1 MNLLPKIAAALLVA
15 GLVAGQTSPANSQ
28 PPVGASDPAAQANP
42 APGGSAPAATSS
54 PAAVAPSAKP
64 DAGGSGGPN
73 AASTHAAAQPGKPAA
88 TDSALYVLGPNDV
101 VEVSVWRDVNLSR
114 TYAIGPDGRMSMHL
128 INDFKAAGLTVPE
141 LRDLITEKLKGFIND
156 PQVNVQLLR
165 VNSKKYL
172 LVGGVLRGGPV
183 TLLQETTVL
192 DALAAA
198 GGFKDFANKKKI
210 VIRRGTKTFPFNY
223 NDVIKGKHTEQNI
236 QLQDGDIIIVPE
248 Q

>member
-1 MNLLPKIAAALLVA
+1 MKLPSKIASSLLVA
-15 GLVAGQTSPANSQ
+15 AGLIAGQTAPANS
-28 PPVGASDPAAQANP
+28 PPPAVAESASSPGRTVAAPANGSPTLTDPAKSAAPKASD
-42 APGGSAPAATSS
+42 S
-54 PAAVAPSAKP
+54 P
-64 DAGGSGGPN
+64 
-73 AASTHAAAQPGKPAA
+73 QGKPASPA
-88 TDSALYVLGPNDV
+88 GDSARYVLGPNDV

-114 TYAIGPDGRMSMHL
+114 TYTIGPDGRMSMHL
-128 INDFKAAGLTVPE
+128 INDFRAAGLTVPE

-156 PQVNVQLLR
+156 PQVNIQLLR

-172 LVGGVLRGGPV
+172 LVGGVLRAGPV

-210 VIRRGTKTFPFNY
+210 VIRRGAKTFPFNY